1 MSSNQQQ
8 QSRNV
13 NDEDDTLINRIKNL
27 IVQTTTDNILT
38 NDFYNGGSP
47 FPNPPKI
54 EIEPSRNDII
64 TGIRSYSTTMCEIHI
79 F

>member
-13 NDEDDTLINRIKNL
+13 NDEDDTLLNRVKNL

-38 NDFYNGGSP
+38 NDFYNGSP

-64 TGIRSYSTTMCEIHI
+64 TG
-79 F
+79 